1 MLRFKNI
8 FCFTYS
14 PHQIVLSVPCLLY
27 TSVKY
32 STAASFIS
40 TTLQQ
45 YYWAVIVFDV
55 YVDDVPTAYT
65 WVLLDAVMKTVWWK
79 LLFGLLIWLLN
90 QPILSLPI
98 LIVALPWLKNLP
110 SLYVSRGMKTTAKI
124 FCKVWN
130 SWAFDK
136 LCATLYRQMMSLRP
150 STTQIRT
157 LFFLVLQ

>member
-1 MLRFKNI
+1 MFFSTRWKLRVGNKLERRLTNKKCQQTSNLQAWLERASVQRADGIPYTLGFVLTHLISPTPIINQGFKNH

-27 TSVKY
+27 TPVKY

-40 TTLQQ
+40 TTLQK

-79 LLFGLLIWLLN
+79 LLLACLYDYWTN
-90 QPILSLPI
+90 Q
-98 LIVALPWLKNLP
+98 
-110 SLYVSRGMKTTAKI
+110 
-124 FCKVWN
+124 
-130 SWAFDK
+130 
-136 LCATLYRQMMSLRP
+136 
-150 STTQIRT
+150 
-157 LFFLVLQ
+157 FLVSPS